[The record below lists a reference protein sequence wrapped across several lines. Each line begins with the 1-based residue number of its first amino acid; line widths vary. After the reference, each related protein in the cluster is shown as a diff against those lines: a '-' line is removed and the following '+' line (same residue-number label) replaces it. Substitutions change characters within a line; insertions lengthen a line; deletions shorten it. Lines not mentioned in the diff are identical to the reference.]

1 MQVSNSINQALNTF
15 KQNASSKAE
24 NIQKSQIPNQD
35 NQEKEEKSINEIID
49 NSAAKV
55 SISMNAQ
62 YILFEMN
69 ASKMT
74 KDNTFGQ
81 LTASKIQQGVLD
93 FLGGT
98 AKIDDKMLADIG
110 YSGKPILELTQQEA
124 EDLISEDGFFG
135 IKKTSQ
141 RVADFAI
148 TLAGDNL
155 DNLAKVREGVVKGF
169 EEAKKM
175 FGGELP
181 EISYKTQERTL
192 ALIDAKIES
201 LQNPKDKENI
211 QEQE

>member
-1 MQVSNSINQALNTF
+1 MQVSNKINQALNTF
-15 KQNASSKAE
+15 KQNANSKAE
-24 NIQKSQIPNQD
+24 NIQKNQVSK
-35 NQEKEEKSINEIID
+35 QEVEKPINEIIN

-69 ASKMT
+69 ASKMA

-98 AKIDDKMLADIG
+98 AKIDGKTLEDIG
-110 YSGKPILELTQQEA
+110 YTGKPILELTQQEA
-124 EDLISEDGFFG
+124 EDLISEDGFLG

-148 TLAGDNL
+148 TLAGDDL
-155 DNLAKVREGVVKGF
+155 GNLAKVREGVIKGF
-169 EEAKKM
+169 EEAEKM
-175 FGGELP
+175 FGGQLP

-201 LQNPKDKENI
+201 LQNSKDKEN
-211 QEQE
+211 EQE